1 MMISTDFEARKAI
14 IDKLGGNSAT
24 LTSIFQ
30 CELVILALYGG
41 DPHNASNIFE
51 ADKLILSQ
59 LGGDPTKVNTVFEAR
74 KAIITRL
81 GGSTIG
87 ISNNY
92 EASLA
97 HFELAGGEIPDI
109 TYYSVVFKN
118 WNGTIL
124 YTTNVIEG
132 HTPIY
137 NGNIPTRPS
146 DEQYNYT
153 FNGWTPS
160 LGPVYGNIEYTASYT
175 ATEIPVEP
183 VYYTVVFKN
192 WDGTILQ
199 TSSVEEGQTA
209 VYNGSTPA
217 RPSDSQ
223 YNYTFNGWLPSL
235 GPVNENIEYTA
246 QYTATAIPEP
256 EPNIYTIKFINWNGD
271 ILQTINVEEGQTPVY
286 TGSTPARPSDEQY
299 NYSFNG
305 WTPSITPA
313 TANATYTASYTATA
327 IPIYTIKFIN
337 WNGSVLQTM
346 QVKEGVKPVYTGST
360 PARPSDNQYDY
371 TFNGWHPIIEAAR
384 RNLTYTA
391 QYTATA
397 IPGVDCTVVFKDY
410 DGTIL
415 QTSTIEKGQT
425 PVYTGS
431 TPTRQSDGQYDYT
444 FNGWTPDLGPVYGDV
459 EYTAQY
465 TAIPIS
471 VVADYLKIDGANY
484 VRIGTLNNGE
494 HPIPNLQ
501 YSMNK
506 TYWYDCWLQAG
517 RITTVHCDGPIYFRG
532 YNPNGLCFDM
542 YYNYIDFQIE
552 PIDDNTRVVVSG
564 NIMSLL
570 DNGTGTITEIPNEYC
585 FSNLFKGESYSPN
598 TIYDASKLK
607 LPNNTTSYCYQGMF
621 NNCQNL
627 KYAPSLPAATLAQ
640 SCYFYMFNNCPNL
653 TEVIC
658 LAIDGYAPNQWIDST
673 INSNGAFIYDPNTT
687 FDFTPGQDIPYNFT
701 KIANNVMSVFFASA
715 GSVRIAKTSTSY
727 DYQPVI
733 SLSYQIPD
741 EIVNDN
747 FINAGVLDQ
756 STAGAVWY
764 FKGNNPN
771 GLNISNTDYVQ
782 FDITGDDIR
791 IYGNIMSLLD
801 NGTGTITEIPNER
814 CFAELFRN
822 TPITRAPE
830 LPATTLTRYCYLNMF
845 RNCTNL
851 TNAPELPATTLAP
864 NCYQSM
870 FNGCTN
876 LRIVDLPAT
885 TLASACYNQTF
896 VGCTSLTNITLPAI
910 TLADSCYNQMLQ
922 NCSSLNYIICLASDY
937 TAVDPTNNWVVGVA
951 STGFFIANF
960 STYLEIGSVNGI
972 PAGWDY
978 SYF

>member
-92 EASLA
+92 EASLT

-118 WNGTIL
+118 WDGTIL

-132 HTPIY
+132 HTPTY

-305 WTPSITPA
+305 WTPTITAA
-313 TANATYTASYTATA
+313 TANVTYTASYAATE
-327 IPIYTIKFIN
+327 IPVEPTHYTVVFKDYVGTI
-337 WNGSVLQTM
+337 LQSSSIEKG
-346 QVKEGVKPVYTGST
+346 QIPVYTGST
-360 PARPSDNQYDY
+360 PFRQPDSQYDY
-371 TFNGWHPIIEAAR
+371 TFNGWA
-384 RNLTYTA
+384 
-391 QYTATA
+391 
-397 IPGVDCTVVFKDY
+397 
-410 DGTIL
+410 
-415 QTSTIEKGQT
+415 
-425 PVYTGS
+425 
-431 TPTRQSDGQYDYT
+431 
-444 FNGWTPDLGPVYGDV
+444 PDLGPVYGDI

-471 VVADYLKIDGANY
+471 VVADYLKIDGATY
-484 VRIGTLNNGE
+484 VKIGTTNNGE
-494 HPIPNLQ
+494 HPIPKLQ
-501 YSMNK
+501 YSTNK
-506 TYWYDCWLQAG
+506 TSWNNCWLQAN
-517 RITTVHCDGPIYFRG
+517 RITTIHCDGPIYFRG
-532 YNPNGLCFDM
+532 YNPNGLSFDQ
-542 YYNYIDFQIE
+542 YYHFINFKIE

-570 DNGTGTITEIPNEYC
+570 DNGTGTMTEIPNEYC
-585 FSNLFKGESYSPN
+585 FANLFKGSTGQPN

-607 LPNNTTSYCYQGMF
+607 LPNNTTNYCYYGMF
-621 NNCQNL
+621 TNCSEL
-627 KYAPSLPAATLAQ
+627 KYAPILPATTLAQ
-640 SCYFYMFNNCPNL
+640 GCYFYMFNKCPNL

-658 LAIDGYAPNQWIDST
+658 LAIDGYTPNGWMDST
-673 INSNGAFIYDPNTT
+673 VNSNGAFIYDPNTT
-687 FDFTPGQDIPYNFT
+687 FDFTPSQDIPYNFT
-701 KIANNVMSVFFASA
+701 KIVNNVLSVFFASA
-715 GSVRIAKTSTSY
+715 GSVRIAKTSSSN
-727 DYQPVI
+727 DYNPNI
-733 SLSYQIPD
+733 ALAYGIPD

-747 FINAGVLDQ
+747 IIG
-756 STAGAVWY
+756 AGALEQSIAGSVWY
-764 FKGNNPN
+764 LKGNNPN

-822 TPITRAPE
+822 TPISRVPE

-851 TNAPELPATTLAP
+851 TNAPELPAETLAP

-876 LRIVDLPAT
+876 LSIVNLPAT
-885 TLASACYNQTF
+885 TLAAACYNQTF
-896 VGCTSLTNITLPAI
+896 VGCTSLTNITLPAV
-910 TLADSCYNQMLQ
+910 TLADSCYNQMMKG
-922 NCSSLNYIICLASDY
+922 CSSLNYIICFASDY
-937 TAVDPTNNWVVGVA
+937 TAVDPTNNWVDGVA

-960 STYLEIGSVNGI
+960 GTYLEIGSVNGI
-972 PAGWDY
+972 PAGWGY
-978 SYF
+978 NFVEAN